1 MGQELTAPLRVVFLS
16 SGGILG
22 DAVLE
27 RLLSSEKFK
36 VVGVVRS
43 RRVMIRGAGFL
54 RGALAY
60 FARCGIPYTVYIWAI
75 TTLAEFLGMATGT
88 GSITARAR
96 RSRIPI
102 LHSQDINSPTGH
114 AFIRA
119 LQPDLLV
126 SAHFDQKIFPPLCD
140 RPGLAAINIH
150 PSPLPLFRGLEP
162 VLHAML
168 EKETA
173 LGVTV
178 HRLAESID
186 AGAVLD
192 SKEIQADP
200 RDSVLRSMRRLM
212 VLGAELLVNC
222 PPASLAFGN
231 GRPQCGP
238 ESYRSWPTARQVRRL
253 YFSGKQL
260 LKIRDLPLFW
270 RCP

>member
-1 MGQELTAPLRVVFLS
+1 MGQELTALPRVVFLS

-27 RLLSSEKFK
+27 RLLSCGKFE

-60 FARCGIPYTVYIWAI
+60 FARCGIPYTVYIWTI
-75 TTLAEFLGMATGT
+75 TTFAEFVGFATGT

-96 RSRIPI
+96 RVGIQV
-102 LHSQDINSPTGH
+102 LHSADINSPAGH
-114 AFIRA
+114 GFIEA
-119 LQPDLLV
+119 LRPDLLV
-126 SAHFDQKIFPPLCD
+126 TAHFDQKIYPPLCD

-168 EKETA
+168 ENEKT
-173 LGVTV
+173 LGATV
-178 HRLAESID
+178 HRLVESID
-186 AGAVLD
+186 AGAVVE
-192 SKEIQADP
+192 SEKIQADP

-212 VLGAELLVNC
+212 ILGVELLVNC
-222 PPASLAFGN
+222 TPAALAFGN